1 MPVFLVV
8 LFINLLVHNLVSTN
22 GAIVE
27 RETYQFPSMFW
38 PESLGIPLLIMHGG
52 ADRSVNPS
60 QSLTIAQ
67 KLQSL
72 GETYELIIYAG
83 DGHRLSRN
91 QEERDRRAVA
101 WFRKHMKP
109 KL

>member
-8 LFINLLVHNLVSTN
+8 LFINLLVPNLVSTN

-60 QSLTIAQ
+60 QSLIIAQ

-83 DGHRLSRN
+83 DLSRN
-91 QEERDRRAVA
+91 QEERDRKAVA

>member
-72 GETYELIIYAG
+72 GKTYELIIYAG
-83 DGHRLSRN
+83 DLSRN
-91 QEERDRRAVA
+91 QEERDRKAVA

>member
-1 MPVFLVV
+1 
-8 LFINLLVHNLVSTN
+8 
-22 GAIVE
+22 
-27 RETYQFPSMFW
+27 
-38 PESLGIPLLIMHGG
+38 MHGG

-72 GETYELIIYAG
+72 GKTYELIIYAG
-83 DGHRLSRN
+83 DLSRN
-91 QEERDRRAVA
+91 QEERDRKAVA